1 MTSIAESRGLAD
13 LRPKRTYLQGF
24 ARFLRQKPLGTLGIV
39 IMLGFAI
46 MALASPYVVPKDIL
60 DTNAKAILQSPSA
73 DAWFGTDQ
81 FGRDLFSRTLYGS
94 RISMLVG
101 FAVLVMGTTLGAVLA
116 VITTYI
122 GGKVD
127 LLTQRI
133 VDAMVA
139 IPTLV
144 LALTIMS
151 VLGASMVNLII
162 AISVATLPNALRTV
176 RSVVLSIKAT
186 QYVDSAR
193 ATGCTSIRIMIFHVA
208 PNCMAPYLVI
218 ASVALGG
225 AILSEASLSF
235 LGAGAPEQTVT
246 WGSLLSR
253 DKLQFFALAPWMA
266 IFPGLFLTALV
277 FGINVFGDALR
288 DVLDPRLRGSR

>member
-1 MTSIAESRGLAD
+1 MTSIAESPGLAD
-13 LRPKRTYLQGF
+13 LRPQRTYLQGF
-24 ARFLRQKPLGTLGIV
+24 VRFLRQKPLGTLGIV

-101 FAVLVMGTTLGAVLA
+101 FAVLVMGTSLGAVLA

-127 LLTQRI
+127 LLTQRV
-133 VDAMVA
+133 VDAMMA

-162 AISVATLPNALRTV
+162 AISVATIPNALRTV

-193 ATGCTSIRIMIFHVA
+193 ATGCTSIRIMAFHVA

-225 AILSEASLSF
+225 AILAEASLSF
-235 LGAGAPEQTVT
+235 LGAGAPEETVT

-253 DKLQFFALAPWMA
+253 DKLQYFALAPWMA
-266 IFPGLFLTALV
+266 IFPGLFLTVLV

>member
-133 VDAMVA
+133 VDAMMA

>member
-1 MTSIAESRGLAD
+1 MTTVAESPGLAE
-13 LRPKRTYLQGF
+13 LRPKRTYLQSF
-24 ARFLRQKPLGTLGIV
+24 ARFLRQKPLGTLGLV
-39 IMLGFAI
+39 IMLGFGI
-46 MALASPYVVPKDIL
+46 MAILAPYVVPKDIL
-60 DTNAKAILQSPSA
+60 DTNAKAILHGPS
-73 DAWFGTDQ
+73 DEFWFGTDQ

-101 FAVLVMGTTLGAVLA
+101 FAVLIMGTTVGAVLA
-116 VITTYI
+116 IITTYI

-127 LLTQRI
+127 LLTQRL
-133 VDAMVA
+133 VDALMA

-151 VLGASMVNLII
+151 VLGASMFNLIL
-162 AISVATLPNALRTV
+162 AISVATIPNALRTV

-193 ATGCTSIRIMIFHVA
+193 ATGCTSLRIMTFHVA

-225 AILSEASLSF
+225 AILAEASLSF
-235 LGAGAPEQTVT
+235 LGAGAPEETVT

>member
-1 MTSIAESRGLAD
+1 MTSIARSSELAE
-13 LRPKRTYLQGF
+13 LRPKRTYLQSF
-24 ARFLRQKPLGTLGIV
+24 ARFLRQKPLGTLGLA
-39 IMLGFAI
+39 IMLAFTI
-46 MALASPYVVPKDIL
+46 MALVSPYVVPKDIL
-60 DTNAKAILQSPSA
+60 DTNADAILKGPS
-73 DAWFGTDQ
+73 DEFWFGTDQ

-101 FAVLVMGTTLGAVLA
+101 FAVLIMGTTVGAVLA
-116 VITTYI
+116 VITAYI

-133 VDAMVA
+133 VDAMMA

-151 VLGASMVNLII
+151 VLGASMFNLIL
-162 AISVATLPNALRTV
+162 AISVATIPNALRTV

-193 ATGCTSIRIMIFHVA
+193 ATGCTSFRIMTFHVA

-225 AILSEASLSF
+225 AILAEASLSF
-235 LGAGAPEQTVT
+235 LGAGAPEETVT

>member
-1 MTSIAESRGLAD
+1 MTTAAESQGLAE

-24 ARFLRQKPLGTLGIV
+24 ARFLRQKPLGTLGLV
-39 IMLGFAI
+39 IMLGFTI
-46 MALASPYVVPKDIL
+46 MALMAPYVVPKDIL
-60 DTNAKAILQSPSA
+60 DTNAKAILDGPGG
-73 DAWFGTDQ
+73 DFWFGTDQ
-81 FGRDLFSRTLYGS
+81 FGRDLFSRTVYGS

-101 FAVLVMGTTLGAVLA
+101 FSVLVMGTTVGAILA
-116 VITTYI
+116 IITAYM

-133 VDAMVA
+133 VDAMMA

-151 VLGASMVNLII
+151 VLGASMFNLIL
-162 AISVATLPNALRTV
+162 AISVATIPNALRTV

-193 ATGCTSIRIMIFHVA
+193 ATGCTSLRIMMFHVA

-225 AILSEASLSF
+225 AILAEASLSF
-235 LGAGAPEQTVT
+235 LGAGAPEETVT
-246 WGSLLSR
+246 WGTLLSR
-253 DKLQFFALAPWMA
+253 DKLQYFALAPWMA

>member
-127 LLTQRI
+127 LLTQRV
-133 VDAMVA
+133 VDAMMA

-162 AISVATLPNALRTV
+162 AISVATIPNALRTV

-193 ATGCTSIRIMIFHVA
+193 ATGCTSIRIMAFHVA

-225 AILSEASLSF
+225 SH
-235 LGAGAPEQTVT
+235 
-246 WGSLLSR
+246 
-253 DKLQFFALAPWMA
+253 
-266 IFPGLFLTALV
+266 PG
-277 FGINVFGDALR
+277 
-288 DVLDPRLRGSR
+288 

>member
-1 MTSIAESRGLAD
+1 MTTVAESPGLAE
-13 LRPKRTYLQGF
+13 LRPKRTYLQNF
-24 ARFLRQKPLGTLGIV
+24 ARFLREKPLGTLGLG
-39 IMLGFAI
+39 IMLAFVI
-46 MALASPYVVPKDIL
+46 MALLSPYFVPKDIL
-60 DTNAKAILQSPSA
+60 ETNPRTILQSPSA
-73 DAWFGTDQ
+73 EAWFGTDQ

-94 RISMLVG
+94 RISMMVG
-101 FAVLVMGTTLGAVLA
+101 FAVLFMGTTLGAILA
-116 VITTYI
+116 IITTYI

-127 LLTQRI
+127 LLTQRV
-133 VDAMVA
+133 VDAMMA

-151 VLGASMVNLII
+151 VLGASLFNLVL

-193 ATGCTSIRIMIFHVA
+193 ATGCTSLRIMAYHVA

-253 DKLQFFALAPWMA
+253 DKLQYFALAPWMA

>member
-1 MTSIAESRGLAD
+1 MTSIARSTELAD
-13 LRPKRTYLQGF
+13 LRPKRTYLQSF
-24 ARFLRQKPLGTLGIV
+24 VRFLRQKPLGTLGLG
-39 IMLGFAI
+39 IMLAFAI
-46 MALASPYVVPKDIL
+46 MALVSPYVVPKDIL
-60 DTNAKAILQSPSA
+60 ETNPRTILQGPSG
-73 DAWFGTDQ
+73 DSWFGTDQ

-94 RISMLVG
+94 RISMMVG
-101 FAVLVMGTTLGAVLA
+101 FAVLIMGTTLGAILA
-116 VITTYI
+116 IITAYI

-127 LLTQRI
+127 LLTQRV
-133 VDAMVA
+133 VDAMMA

-151 VLGASMVNLII
+151 VLGASMFNLIL
-162 AISVATLPNALRTV
+162 AISIATLPNALRTV

-193 ATGCTSIRIMIFHVA
+193 ATGCTSLRIMMFHVA

-253 DKLQFFALAPWMA
+253 DKLQYFALAPWMA

>member
-1 MTSIAESRGLAD
+1 MTSIARSSELAE
-13 LRPKRTYLQGF
+13 LRPKRTYLQSF
-24 ARFLRQKPLGTLGIV
+24 ARFLRQKPLGTLGLG
-39 IMLGFAI
+39 IMLAFAI
-46 MALASPYVVPKDIL
+46 MALLSPYVVPKDIL
-60 DTNAKAILQSPSA
+60 ETNPRTILQAPSG
-73 DAWFGTDQ
+73 DSWFGTDQ

-94 RISMLVG
+94 RISMMVG
-101 FAVLVMGTTLGAVLA
+101 FAVLIMGTTLGAVLA
-116 VITTYI
+116 IITAYI

-133 VDAMVA
+133 VDAMMA

-151 VLGASMVNLII
+151 VLGASMFNLIL
-162 AISVATLPNALRTV
+162 AISIATLPNALRTV

-193 ATGCTSIRIMIFHVA
+193 ATGCTSLRIMMFHVA

-253 DKLQFFALAPWMA
+253 DKLQYFALAPWMA